1 MQNFTVKVEPI
12 KNYDGT
18 GYSFRAYVYPE
29 NSTTYTV
36 RDYGYSVEGATL
48 NVLYAFASYCIKNG
62 LTADCIEAEQRDRL
76 QVYIEQIN
84 RTGEFSQ

>member
-1 MQNFTVKVEPI
+1 MQNFTVKVAPT
-12 KNYDGT
+12 NTQQVG
-18 GYSFRAYVYPE
+18 GYLWTASVCSDE
-29 NSTTYTV
+29 TV
-36 RDYGYSVEGATL
+36 VSDLGHSIEGAIL
-48 NVLYAFASYCIKNG
+48 NVLYTFASYCIKNG